1 LRIYKNLPNIFKE
14 KALNINMKKKVKDQR
29 KKLNGTWNIFAILGF
44 IFSFISWF
52 SILGIALS
60 IVGIIETKKNKQKGR
75 TLAIAGL
82 IIGII
87 VLIAKAD
94 HRFPF

>member
-1 LRIYKNLPNIFKE
+1 
-14 KALNINMKKKVKDQR
+14 MKKSVKNQR
-29 KKLNGTWNIFAILGF
+29 EKLKGTWNIFAILGF
-44 IFSFISWF
+44 IFAFFSWF

-60 IVGIIETKKNKQKGR
+60 VVGIIETKKNKQKGR

-82 IIGII
+82 IVGIV
-87 VLIAKAD
+87 VLIAKSY